1 MSPAPRPRPEILS
14 ISPYIGGE
22 AELPGINRVI
32 KLSSN
37 EGPFGA
43 PPGARAAY
51 ASLSERIHL
60 YPDGSATLLRRA
72 IAQKFGLDADRIVCG
87 AGSDD
92 LIYLLTLAYTGP
104 GTEIIMSAHGFSIY
118 GIAAQFA
125 GARTV
130 KAPELNLTADVDA
143 MLARIS
149 PATRVVFLANPNN
162 PTGSMLP
169 ATEVARLRAGL
180 PPEVLLVLDAAYAE
194 YVERPDYDPGIALV
208 NAGDNTVMTRTFSK
222 VFGMG
227 GMRLGWAYAPPAV
240 VDVLNRVRAPFNV
253 NAAAQAAGVAA
264 LAEPGWLEMS
274 RAHNREWRAWLATAL
289 SAAGIKIWPSEGN
302 FLLAD
307 FATPERARAADAA
320 LRARG
325 IIARGTTG
333 YGLAQC
339 LRISIGTGEECE
351 AVAETLAA
359 FMARETAH
367 A

>member
-1 MSPAPRPRPEILS
+1 MSAGPRPRPEILG
-14 ISPYIGGE
+14 IAPYIGGE
-22 AELPGINRVI
+22 AHLPGVNRVI

-51 ASLSERIHL
+51 TALADRIHL
-60 YPDGSATLLRRA
+60 YPDGSATELRRS
-72 IAQKFGLDADRIVCG
+72 IGRKFGLDPERIVCG

-92 LIYLLTLAYTGP
+92 LIYLLTLAYSGP
-104 GTEIIMSAHGFSIY
+104 GTEIVMSAHGFSIY
-118 GIAAQFA
+118 AIAAQYA
-125 GARTV
+125 GAKTLR
-130 KAPELNLTADVDA
+130 APERNLTADVDA
-143 MLARIS
+143 MLAKVS
-149 PATRVVFLANPNN
+149 PATRIVFLANPNN

-169 ATEVARLRAGL
+169 AAEVARLRAGL

-194 YVERPDYDPGIALV
+194 YVERPDYEPGIALV
-208 NAGDNTVMTRTFSK
+208 NEADNTVMTRTFSK

-253 NAAAQAAGVAA
+253 NAAAQAAGIAA

-274 RAHNREWRAWLATAL
+274 RAHNREWRRRLADRLTE
-289 SAAGIKIWPSEGN
+289 AGIKVWPSEGN

-307 FATPERARAADAA
+307 FATPERARRADAA

-333 YGLAQC
+333 YGLPQC
-339 LRISIGTGEECE
+339 LRISIGTSEDCE
-351 AVAETLAA
+351 AVAATLAA
-359 FMARETAH
+359 FMADESAH

>member
-1 MSPAPRPRPEILS
+1 MSPRPRPEILS
-14 ISPYIGGE
+14 IAPYIGGE
-22 AELPGINRVI
+22 AHLPGANRVI

-51 ASLSERIHL
+51 AALAGQLHL

-72 IAQKFGLDADRIVCG
+72 IGQTFGLDPERIVCG

-92 LIYLLTLAYTGP
+92 LIYLLTLAYSGP

-118 GIAAQFA
+118 GIAAQYA
-125 GARTV
+125 GAQTL
-130 KAPELNLTADVDA
+130 KAPERNLTADVDA
-143 MLARIS
+143 ILAKVS
-149 PATRVVFLANPNN
+149 PATRIVFLANPNN

-169 ATEVARLRAGL
+169 AADVVRLRVGL
-180 PPEVLLVLDAAYAE
+180 PPEILLVLDGAYAE
-194 YVERPDYDPGIALV
+194 YVERPDYEPGIALV
-208 NAGDNTVMTRTFSK
+208 DAAENTVMTRTFSK

-227 GMRLGWAYAPPAV
+227 GMRLGWAYAPPPI

-253 NAAAQAAGVAA
+253 NAAAQAAGIAA

-274 RAHNREWRAWLATAL
+274 RAHNREWRRRLGDALA
-289 SAAGIKIWPSEGN
+289 AAGIKVWPSEGN
-302 FLLAD
+302 FLLLD
-307 FATPERARAADAA
+307 FATAERARGADAA
-320 LRARG
+320 LRAAG
-325 IIARGTTG
+325 IIARRTAS
-333 YGLAQC
+333 YGLPQC
-339 LRISIGTGEECE
+339 LRVSIGTVEECQ

-359 FMARETAH
+359 FMAHEAAH